1 MSDVKTSAATSS
13 TTHDGCDLRRG
24 ETEHKKNMASGGHA
38 EPSRLYCGKN
48 TSSTRGRCQL
58 FLAQYR
64 RRYKSNER
72 LSRTRR
78 LKWKPCQIPSV
89 RYGVFFFFFVG
100 IERTKTRFYSFFA
113 DRKPRPFRPRFDHLR
128 PKQYRRF
135 RACKFAHFVTHKSV
149 SRHNIVTKI
158 CRLNFK
164 KKYINFD

>member
-1 MSDVKTSAATSS
+1 MVAICAAE
-13 TTHDGCDLRRG
+13 RRN
-24 ETEHKKNMASGGHA
+24 TRRIWRRADT
-38 EPSRLYCGKN
+38 PSRVVYIAEK
-48 TSSTRGRCQL
+48 TRAQQGDVVNYFWHNIGGDINQTKG
-58 FLAQYR
+58 LAELAVWNENHA
-64 RRYKSNER
+64 KSLPFVMEF
-72 LSRTRR
+72 
-78 LKWKPCQIPSV
+78 
-89 RYGVFFFFFVG
+89 FFFFFVG

-158 CRLNFK
+158 CRLNLK